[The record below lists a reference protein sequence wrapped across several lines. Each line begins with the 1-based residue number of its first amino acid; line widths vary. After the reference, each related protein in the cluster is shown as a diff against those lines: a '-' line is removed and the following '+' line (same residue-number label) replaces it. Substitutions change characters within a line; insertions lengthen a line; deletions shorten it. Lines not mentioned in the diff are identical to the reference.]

1 VRIDDRLSA
10 EGGSS
15 RGAARSTKQNP
26 QDAGDSSEGE
36 GGDVAEEVVAKEA
49 VSWEVEGRNEMVEEE
64 PYMNLVQWL
73 VVDEAGVGLKGAKVT
88 IGTGGGNS
96 SVVVAHLTTDKNGV
110 ATIRLPWAA

>member
-1 VRIDDRLSA
+1 MRIDDRLLT
-10 EGGSS
+10 EGGSD
-15 RGAARSTKQNP
+15 RGTARSTKQSA
-26 QDAGDSSEGE
+26 QDAGDSSDGE
-36 GGDVAEEVVAKEA
+36 AGDAAEEVVAKEA
-49 VSWEVEGRNEMVEEE
+49 ASWKVEGRNEMVEEE

-96 SVVVAHLTTDKNGV
+96 SVVVAHLTTDKNGF